1 MRICK
6 RFRLFLYMSLL
17 TCTRFWLFVY
27 MSLLTCICFAQ
38 DRSSSVAYNS
48 NVITNRGWER
58 SVVMRHES
66 TGTIY
71 NDKRTIG
78 SGAELRAADVAA
90 DAAADIAEAA
100 HDSMTN
106 QVKRLDDAAAT
117 ASTNALALALVVRP
131 ETDRTNLTFY
141 VVKTETDGYTDTQ
154 WIWCNWA
161 IDFPPNRFV
170 VYQTFGQ
177 CTTNKFTWS
186 DWSQT
191 TNITVN
197 GRTWNGCHKGT
208 VLRPTWAQGGSC
220 LDLPNDR
227 LGGPSGFDFGDLTLT
242 VGGRTPF
249 TGFVTN
255 SVTGEVLYFDQGF
268 NKGNPEAE

>member
-6 RFRLFLYMSLL
+6 RFRLFL
-17 TCTRFWLFVY
+17 Y

-48 NVITNRGWER
+48 NVITNRAWKR
-58 SVVMRHES
+58 DVVMRHEP
-66 TGTIY
+66 TGEIY
-71 NDKRTIG
+71 NDSGKVG
-78 SGAELRAADVAA
+78 SAAELAAADEAA
-90 DAAADIAEAA
+90 ESAADIAGAA

-106 QVKRLDDAAAT
+106 QAERLVVASAS

-131 ETDRTNLTFY
+131 EMSRTNLTFY
-141 VVKTETDGYTDTQ
+141 VVKTETDGVTDRQ
-154 WIWCNWA
+154 WVWCNWA

-177 CTTNKFTWS
+177 CVTNKFAWT
-186 DWSQT
+186 DWSVS

-197 GRTWNGCHKGT
+197 GRTWKGCHEGT
-208 VLRPTWAQGGSC
+208 VTRPTWAQSKSC
-220 LDLPNDR
+220 LDLPNDT
-227 LGGPSGFDFGDLTLT
+227 LGGPAGFDFGDLTLT
-242 VGGRTPF
+242 VGGRVPF

-255 SVTGEVLYFDQGF
+255 NLSGEVLYFDQGF